1 MLDSGNVHSHISL
14 IWVESVALMNLDS
27 WSLLMLLYPEMV
39 DDLKKKKRRWLQ
51 SNESFEEKDS
61 FADFHF

>member
-1 MLDSGNVHSHISL
+1 MLDSGNVHSRISL

-39 DDLKKKKRRWLQ
+39 DDFKKKRRWLQ

>member
-1 MLDSGNVHSHISL
+1 MLP
-14 IWVESVALMNLDS
+14 
-27 WSLLMLLYPEMV
+27 YPEMV

-51 SNESFEEKDS
+51 STESFEGKGS